1 MPVELAHVEAFVA
14 ILRSGGFTHASAS
27 IHLTQPAISRRI
39 ALLEQELGAPL
50 FERLPQGVA
59 LTEAGRVFLP
69 HAEALLAVARDGV
82 EAVREL
88 RDGSHGIVTLALV
101 GTLASTSLTERLR
114 RFRAAHQGVDL
125 RIRTA
130 LSVEVSALVQRGDAA
145 LGLRYNAD
153 PHPGLVSSIVCQEAL
168 IPVCSSRHRFAAA
181 RHIHPEALAGERW
194 VAFPRP
200 MSGTGEPYA
209 AAIERQ
215 LAAAGIPAR
224 EIVPI
229 DSLTAQKRMVE
240 AEFGLALLPES
251 SVREELDAGSL
262 CVLPFRALRATVPV
276 ALIQRRGAFQSGA
289 TRALATEL
297 SAGWLA

>member
-1 MPVELAHVEAFVA
+1 MELAHVEAFVA
-14 ILRSGGFTHASAS
+14 IVRSGGFTQASAS

-50 FERLPQGVA
+50 FERLPHGVA
-59 LTEAGRVFLP
+59 LTEAGRAFLP
-69 HAEALLAVARDGV
+69 HAETLLAVARDGV

-88 RDGSHGIVTLALV
+88 RDGSLGIVTLALV

-114 RFRAAHQGVDL
+114 RFRAAYPGVDL

-130 LSVEVSALVQRGDAA
+130 LSVEVSALVLRGDAA
-145 LGLRYNAD
+145 LGLRYNTD
-153 PHPGLVSSIVCQEAL
+153 PHPGLVSSIVDHEAL
-168 IPVCSSRHRFAAA
+168 VPVCSTRHRLAGA
-181 RHIHPEALAGERW
+181 RHVQPEELAGERW
-194 VAFPRP
+194 VAVPRP
-200 MSGTGEPYA
+200 MSGAGEPYA
-209 AAIERQ
+209 LAIERQ
-215 LAAAGIPAR
+215 LATAGIPAP

-262 CVLPFRALRATVPV
+262 CVLPVRALRVTVPV
-276 ALIQRRGAFQSGA
+276 ALVQRRGAFQSGA
-289 TRALATEL
+289 TRTLASEL
-297 SAGWLA
+297 SADRLA

>member
-1 MPVELAHVEAFVA
+1 MELAHVQAFVA
-14 ILRSGGFTHASAS
+14 IVRCGGFTQASDS

-59 LTEAGRVFLP
+59 LTEAGRAFLP
-69 HAEALLAVARDGV
+69 HAETLLAVARDGV

-88 RDGSHGIVTLALV
+88 SDGNHGIVTLAFV
-101 GTLASTSLTERLR
+101 GSLASTRLTQCLR
-114 RFRAAHQGVDL
+114 RFRAAHPGVDL

-130 LSVEVSALVQRGDAA
+130 LSVEVSALVLRGDAA

-153 PHPGLVSSIVCQEAL
+153 PHPGLVSSIVHQEAL
-168 IPVCSSRHRFAAA
+168 VPVCSARHRLAGV
-181 RHIHPEALAGERW
+181 RHVQPGDLAGERW
-194 VAFPRP
+194 VGFPRP
-200 MSGTGEPYA
+200 VSGAREPYTSA
-209 AAIERQ
+209 MEQQ
-215 LAAAGIPAR
+215 LAAAGIPAP

-251 SVREELDAGSL
+251 STREELDAGTL
-262 CVLPFRALRATVPV
+262 CVLQVQALRVAVPV
-276 ALIQRRGAFQSGA
+276 ALIQRRDAFQSGA
-289 TRALATEL
+289 ARALAADL
-297 SAGWLA
+297 SAGGFG

>member
-1 MPVELAHVEAFVA
+1 
-14 ILRSGGFTHASAS
+14 
-27 IHLTQPAISRRI
+27 
-39 ALLEQELGAPL
+39 
-50 FERLPQGVA
+50 
-59 LTEAGRVFLP
+59 
-69 HAEALLAVARDGV
+69 
-82 EAVREL
+82 VREL

-130 LSVEVSALVQRGDAA
+130 LSVEVSALVLRGDAA
-145 LGLRYNAD
+145 LGLRYSAD
-153 PHPGLVSSIVCQEAL
+153 PHPGLVCSMVDQEVL
-168 IPVCSSRHRFAAA
+168 VPVCSARHRLAGA
-181 RHIHPEALAGERW
+181 RHVQPEELAGERW
-194 VAFPRP
+194 VAFPRS

-209 AAIERQ
+209 AAIQRQ
-215 LAAAGIPAR
+215 LAAAGIPAP

-262 CVLPFRALRATVPV
+262 CVLHVRALRVTVPV

-289 TRALATEL
+289 ARALAREL
-297 SAGWLA
+297 SADRLA